1 MPEDKGIF
9 KCLKCD
15 YVTVFKTEFVSHYEK
30 VHFHTRNYTLKKQKR
45 QERALNREN
54 RILDHKLKKGS
65 AFQNDSNAGA
75 TSLETKVNLEL
86 SNERFGKPKDTCFKI
101 LVGSFYDCIIP
112 EDVESLWGPIPLQKL
127 PRGVDNTCRAVTHG

>member
-54 RILDHKLKKGS
+54 RILDHKLKKVFLPEVSSLKLGDKVVYKRHKN
-65 AFQNDSNAGA
+65 ND
-75 TSLETKVNLEL
+75 
-86 SNERFGKPKDTCFKI
+86 
-101 LVGSFYDCIIP
+101 
-112 EDVESLWGPIPLQKL
+112 
-127 PRGVDNTCRAVTHG
+127 